1 MNIGAAIFKILGDDS
16 TLVTDLGG
24 TKKIYPVRAPQRS
37 AFPYIVYNKV
47 STVANDTKDGVS
59 TVDVVRMQF
68 DFYHTL
74 FDDNYTIEERA
85 RTLLDKYMGTI
96 AGINIDSCTYLSE
109 NETWEDDDDI
119 YRISVDYSFRI
130 KRTGTIAGGS
140 GTILLQGW
148 TTQKFTNTT
157 GTTITV
163 TTDSLPSANYDLN
176 LEVYRDGIL
185 LIESVNFTVSGNVI
199 TPTIPFVNENILVKF
214 KP

>member
-16 TLVTDLGG
+16 NLVTDLGG

-47 STVANDTKDGVS
+47 STTANDTKDGVS

-96 AGINIDSCTYLSE
+96 AG
-109 NETWEDDDDI
+109 
-119 YRISVDYSFRI
+119 
-130 KRTGTIAGGS
+130 GS

-163 TTDSLPSANYDLN
+163 TTDNLPSANFDLN

-199 TPTIPFVNENILVKF
+199 TPTIPFMDENILVKF